1 MKKLRIGVILS
12 DVIVPVWVARMLERL
27 RDSSYAKMIVLA
39 FIGDNSTTQEDL
51 AKRLSEIHLQLDKAV
66 FRPDPDP
73 LEPRDVRM
81 ILPNVPLLQA
91 EPSKWNF
98 LLKFADLDI
107 FINLSQDRIPDG
119 LLHAARYGI
128 WSLRGDNKRITTSTG
143 IKWLGVKQDDSLIHC
158 DVEAQHGES
167 AQVVARS
174 VMAANRYSFSYNQK
188 SFFWRAASLL
198 PHAIKQLY
206 LSGESKFFAYAE
218 QVESAKKISK
228 PGTGQIVD
236 LALKQFIGKLRNK
249 VSKRGAQDNW
259 ILMAGI
265 RSNKEP
271 LSWDKLKPIIPPS
284 GAFWADPFLVH
295 KESRTYIFFEEFIH
309 KTGLGRIA
317 YLEIGRDGTIGAS
330 HPVLEK
336 PYHLSYPFIF
346 EYSGEFYMIP
356 ETAQQRAIDMYR
368 CTRFPD
374 QWVYHKTIMRDLR
387 AVDATLIEH
396 DGLWWMFVNIA
407 GEGGSTWDELH
418 LFYAESPL
426 SDEWT
431 PHLLNPVISDVR
443 YARPA
448 GHIFYRDG
456 DLMRPSQ
463 DSSLR
468 YGYALNLNR
477 ITKLTTTEYEEEL
490 LERLEPPDEGD
501 ILAVHT
507 HNFSGNL
514 TVVDA
519 MLR

>member
-12 DVIVPVWVARMLERL
+12 DVDVPVWVARMLERI
-27 RDSSYAKMIVLA
+27 RDASHAKMIVLA
-39 FIGDNSTTQEDL
+39 FIGNNSNTQEAL
-51 AKRLSEIHLQLDKAV
+51 AHRLSDLHLQLDKAV

-73 LEPRDVRM
+73 LELRDVRTV
-81 ILPNVPLLQA
+81 LPNIPLLQA

-107 FINLSQDRIPDG
+107 FINLSQDRLPES

-128 WSLRGDNKRITTSTG
+128 WSLRGNNKRITTSTG
-143 IKWLGVKQDDSLIHC
+143 RGWLELPKDGSLIDC
-158 DVEAQHGES
+158 AVEAQRGES
-167 AQVVARS
+167 VQVVGRS
-174 VMAANRYSFSYNQK
+174 VMAANRYSITHNQK
-188 SFFWRAASLL
+188 SFLWRAASLL

-206 LSGESKFFAYAE
+206 LNGETKFFADAE
-218 QVESAKKISK
+218 SVESAIKASK

-236 LALKQFIGKLRNK
+236 LALKQFVGKLQNK
-249 VSKRGAQDNW
+249 VAKRGSQDNW
-259 ILMAGI
+259 ILMAGT
-265 RSNKEP
+265 RSSEEP
-271 LSWDKLKPIIPPS
+271 LSWDKLKPIVPPT
-284 GAFWADPFLVH
+284 GVFWADPFIVH
-295 KESRTYIFFEEFIH
+295 KESKTYIFFEEFIH
-309 KTGLGRIA
+309 KTGLGRIS
-317 YLEIGRDGTIGAS
+317 YVEIQQDGSIGKSQA
-330 HPVLEK
+330 VLEK

-346 EYSGEFYMIP
+346 EYRGEFYMIP

-374 QWVYHKTIMRDLR
+374 QWVYYKTIMQDLR

-396 DGLWWMFVNIA
+396 NAIWWMFVNIA

-418 LFYAESPL
+418 LFYANNPL
-426 SDEWT
+426 GDEWT
-431 PHLLNPVISDVR
+431 PHPLNPVVSDVR

-448 GHIFYRDG
+448 GHIFSRDG
-456 DLMRPSQ
+456 ELIRPSQ

-477 ITKLTTTEYEEEL
+477 ITVLTTTEYEEEL
-490 LERLEPPDEGD
+490 LERLEPPDDGD

-519 MLR
+519 MLK